1 LAVLNPTDVDQPLKL
16 KIAGTSLTGNGTLW
30 RLAPN
35 GDNIQN
41 PSITSSSVDS
51 IPDSLTV
58 PRYSINIYELAAK
71 Q

>member
-1 LAVLNPTDVDQPLKL
+1 
-16 KIAGTSLTGNGTLW
+16 LW
-30 RLAPN
+30 RLAPSS
-35 GDNIQN
+35 DDIQN
-41 PSITSSSVDS
+41 PAITNSPVDS